1 MALLKFRK
9 KINSKRENKLTIN
22 DFIVKAVS
30 KVLHGDKKMLVS
42 LAEDGIVEH
51 EAVNIGIAVA
61 LEDGLIVPVIKDADK
76 KGLEEISEKV
86 KSLSEKAR
94 SGNLSMDDYQGST
107 ISLSNLGMFGVHS
120 FTPIINQ
127 PNAAIIGIGSLED
140 ELALRKGQ
148 VVNRKKLM
156 ISLTY
161 DHRLINGDRAAK
173 FSLNLRQLLENPL
186 EILL

>member
-1 MALLKFRK
+1 MLKAHLEIPVVTQNTKVDMTALLKFRK

-76 KGLEEISEKV
+76 KVS
-86 KSLSEKAR
+86 
-94 SGNLSMDDYQGST
+94 
-107 ISLSNLGMFGVHS
+107 
-120 FTPIINQ
+120 
-127 PNAAIIGIGSLED
+127 
-140 ELALRKGQ
+140 
-148 VVNRKKLM
+148 KKFQK
-156 ISLTY
+156 
-161 DHRLINGDRAAK
+161 R
-173 FSLNLRQLLENPL
+173 
-186 EILL
+186 

>member
-1 MALLKFRK
+1 
-9 KINSKRENKLTIN
+9 
-22 DFIVKAVS
+22 
-30 KVLHGDKKMLVS
+30 
-42 LAEDGIVEH
+42 
-51 EAVNIGIAVA
+51 
-61 LEDGLIVPVIKDADK
+61 
-76 KGLEEISEKV
+76 
-86 KSLSEKAR
+86 
-94 SGNLSMDDYQGST
+94 MDDYQGST